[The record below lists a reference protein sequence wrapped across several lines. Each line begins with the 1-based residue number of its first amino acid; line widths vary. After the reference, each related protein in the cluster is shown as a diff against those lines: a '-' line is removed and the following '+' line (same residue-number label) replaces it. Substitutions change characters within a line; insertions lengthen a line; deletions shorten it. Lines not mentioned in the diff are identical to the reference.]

1 VEALFFGLTNVSEA
15 TVAYLLLARW
25 RFDSRFAKLADLPKF
40 ILAGPAI
47 AALVAAVCGAAIYSY
62 FRGTHTGYLEFLRIW
77 WFGDALGL
85 MIFTPVLLASW
96 PYAAEK
102 DDAPPVALRRSDGLV
117 GLAALVAVVLLVA
130 SRNGMVFGAHVGP
143 VLLLPFVIFA
153 AARFGIRWAAL
164 ATMTAAMLIVTLT
177 TAGRSPF
184 GDLPHR
190 DMVIQA
196 QEFILIMC
204 LMALGLSALLSELRA
219 KTGALEASNR
229 RLDEL
234 NQELEARVEERTARL
249 RTLNEQLEQLALTDA
264 LTGLLNRRA
273 LTDLARQEIAHSQRQ
288 HRPLALM
295 MVDIDHFK
303 SINDR
308 FGHQA
313 GDMVLRQAA
322 AVIKR
327 VIRAGD
333 TLVRYGGEEF
343 VLLAPDTDQGGALE
357 LSERI
362 RQSLRSEPFG
372 TEQGRIS
379 VTASFGVT
387 MLHED
392 DTDPE
397 QLLRR
402 ADDALYMAKA
412 NGRDRVIAMGSDQAK
427 SIAL

>member
-1 VEALFFGLTNVSEA
+1 
-15 TVAYLLLARW
+15 
-25 RFDSRFAKLADLPKF
+25 
-40 ILAGPAI
+40 
-47 AALVAAVCGAAIYSY
+47 
-62 FRGTHTGYLEFLRIW
+62 
-77 WFGDALGL
+77 
-85 MIFTPVLLASW
+85 
-96 PYAAEK
+96 
-102 DDAPPVALRRSDGLV
+102 LV

-143 VLLLPFVIFA
+143 VLLLPFVIFV
-153 AARFGIRWAAL
+153 AARFGTRWAAL
-164 ATMTAAMLIVTLT
+164 ASLTAAMLTVALT

-184 GDLPHR
+184 GDLPPR

-196 QEFILIMC
+196 QEFILIMS
-204 LMALGLSALLSELRA
+204 LIALGLSALLSELRT
-219 KTGALEASNR
+219 KHGQLEASNR

-249 RTLNEQLEQLALTDA
+249 RTLNAQLEQLALTDA

-273 LTDLARQEIAHSQRQ
+273 FVDLARQEIAHSQRQ

-308 FGHQA
+308 YGHQA
-313 GDMVLRQAA
+313 GDVVLRQVA

-327 VIRAGD
+327 IIRAGD

-343 VLLAPDTDQGGALE
+343 VLLAPDSDQEGALE

-362 RQSLRSEPFG
+362 RQSLRSEPIV
-372 TEQGRIS
+372 TEQGS
-379 VTASFGVT
+379 VTVTASFGVT
-387 MLHED
+387 MLRED

-402 ADDALYMAKA
+402 ADHALYMAKA
-412 NGRDRVIAMGSDQAK
+412 NGRDRVIATGSDQAK